1 MFSTVAGTIVNIPNE
16 IINANIQEAAN
27 RSQYDEIDL
36 ILEGID
42 AASAKELAQ
51 NMIKKVLHPEG
62 IY

>member
-51 NMIKKVLHPEG
+51 NMIKKVLHPEV

>member
-1 MFSTVAGTIVNIPNE
+1 MAGTIVNIPNE